1 MNNTQTG
8 GINFGSEYKYGID
21 KLIEDVRY
29 DMENKNNITYF
40 ELVYEISH
48 GMKDP
53 NFGEYTVVNSDDD
66 RVYVFVNGDLISN
79 DDAHIKFE
87 DMYKN
92 CNIESIK
99 LKEKERPKKSKEVKF
114 NKVKYYTE
122 DEFLGKTIDDDI
134 EDDFDNKDDFEYDT
148 WDGTPREI
156 AYERARKEV
165 IDMLETKYMDL
176 EMEMDACQGAMEGLN
191 QAFEELD
198 IYKKLVKYLGG
209 NIEAHRQE
217 LTDKWFEKAH
227 EESRKREE
235 EQAKKDAIIK
245 KLPLNMMKLIEL
257 KVSGMN
263 SVKSADI
270 IIDQFTE
277 IQEKINEICDILIN
291 LKKL

>member
-1 MNNTQTG
+1 MNNMQTG
-8 GINFGSEYKYGID
+8 GINFGPKYKYGID
-21 KLIEDVRY
+21 KLLEDVRY
-29 DMENKNNITYF
+29 DMESKNNITYF

-66 RVYVFVNGDLISN
+66 RVYIFIDGSLVSA

-99 LKEKERPKKSKEVKF
+99 LKEKERPKKSEGVKYD
-114 NKVKYYTE
+114 KVKYYTE
-122 DEFLGKTIDDDI
+122 DEFLGKTINNGI
-134 EDDFDNKDDFEYDT
+134 EDDFEYDT
-148 WDGTPREI
+148 WDNTPRAV

-176 EMEMDACQGAMEGLN
+176 EMEIDNCQGAMGDLN

-209 NIEAHRQE
+209 DIEAHKQE
-217 LTDKWFEKAH
+217 LTDKWFKDVKLAREK
-227 EESRKREE
+227 EEKEKV
-235 EQAKKDAIIK
+235 EQDAIIK

-263 SVKSADI
+263 SAKSADI

-277 IQEKINEICDILIN
+277 IQEKINEICDVLIN

>member
-66 RVYVFVNGDLISN
+66 RVYIFINGELVS
-79 DDAHIKFE
+79 DDDMHIKFK

-99 LKEKERPKKSKEVKF
+99 LKEKERPKKSEGVKYD
-114 NKVKYYTE
+114 KVKYYTE
-122 DEFLGKTIDDDI
+122 DEFLGNTMENNIDDDY
-134 EDDFDNKDDFEYDT
+134 EYNT
-148 WDGTPREI
+148 WDGTPRAV
-156 AYERARKEV
+156 AYERARKKV

-176 EMEMDACQGAMEGLN
+176 EMEMDACQGAMGGLN
-191 QAFEELD
+191 QAFEELA

-209 NIEAHRQE
+209 DIEAHRQE
-217 LTDKWFEKAH
+217 LTDKWFKKA
-227 EESRKREE
+227 SDAQKQREE
-235 EQAKKDAIIK
+235 EQAKKDAVIK
-245 KLPLNMMKLIEL
+245 KLPLNLMQLIDL
-257 KVSGMN
+257 KTCSQTKAGEILIN
-263 SVKSADI
+263 
-270 IIDQFTE
+270 QFIE

>member
-1 MNNTQTG
+1 MY
-8 GINFGSEYKYGID
+8 I
-21 KLIEDVRY
+21 
-29 DMENKNNITYF
+29 
-40 ELVYEISH
+40 
-48 GMKDP
+48 
-53 NFGEYTVVNSDDD
+53 
-66 RVYVFVNGDLISN
+66 FVNGDLISN

-92 CNIESIK
+92 CNMDSIN
-99 LKEKERPKKSKEVKF
+99 LKEKERPKKSNGVKF
-114 NKVKYYTE
+114 NKIKYYTE
-122 DEFLGKTIDDDI
+122 DEFLGKTI
-134 EDDFDNKDDFEYDT
+134 EDDFDNNDDFEYDT
-148 WDGTPREI
+148 WDDTPRAV

-209 NIEAHRQE
+209 DIEAHRQE

-227 EESRKREE
+227 KESRKKEE
-235 EQAKKDAIIK
+235 EQAKKDTVIK

-257 KVSGMN
+257 KISGMN

-277 IQEKINEICDILIN
+277 IQEKINEICEL
-291 LKKL
+291 LQK